1 MAFYSGV
8 GGPEHLGSDFSL
20 KTRTSRCHSCKNN
33 VLPPEVW
40 RVLLI
45 KYDTEYIH
53 VCGDK

>member
-45 KYDTEYIH
+45 KHDTEYIH